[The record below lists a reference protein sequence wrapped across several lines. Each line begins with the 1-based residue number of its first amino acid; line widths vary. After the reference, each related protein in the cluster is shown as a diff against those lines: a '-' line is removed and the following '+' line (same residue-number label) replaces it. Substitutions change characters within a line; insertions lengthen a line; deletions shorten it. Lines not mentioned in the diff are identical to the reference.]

1 MENKQ
6 KICDLLLPALQETR
20 SLNDLIDLEYI
31 QEQGIVL
38 AVFPTRLIRI
48 NVMGDSG
55 IAMIKDV
62 VDMLMY
68 GKERKKWIVLKSIN

>member
-20 SLNDLIDLEYI
+20 SLHDLIDLEYI

-38 AVFPTRLIRI
+38 ATFPSGSIRI
-48 NVMGDSG
+48 NVMADSG
-55 IAMIKDV
+55 IATVKDIV
-62 VDMLMY
+62 ETLMY
-68 GKERKKWIVLKSIN
+68 GKERL

>member
-6 KICDLLLPALQETR
+6 KICDLLLSALQETR
-20 SLNDLIDLEYI
+20 SLNDLIDLEHI

-55 IAMIKDV
+55 IAMIKDI
-62 VDMLMY
+62 VDVLMY
-68 GKERKKWIVLKSIN
+68 GKEGL

>member
-68 GKERKKWIVLKSIN
+68 GKERKNG

>member
-20 SLNDLIDLEYI
+20 SLCDLVDLEYI

-38 AVFPTRLIRI
+38 ATFPSGSRQI

-55 IAMIKDV
+55 IAMIKDIV
-62 VDMLMY
+62 ETLMY
-68 GKERKKWIVLKSIN
+68 GKEGL

>member
-20 SLNDLIDLEYI
+20 SMYDLVDLEYI

-38 AVFPTRLIRI
+38 ATFPSRSIRI
-48 NVMGDSG
+48 NVMADSG

-62 VDMLMY
+62 VEVLMY
-68 GKERKKWIVLKSIN
+68 GKDGS

>member
-6 KICDLLLPALQETR
+6 KICDLFLPALQETR

-68 GKERKKWIVLKSIN
+68 GKERKNG

>member
-20 SLNDLIDLEYI
+20 SLCDLVDLEYI

-38 AVFPTRLIRI
+38 AVFPTGLRRI
-48 NVMGDSG
+48 NVMEDSG

-62 VDMLMY
+62 IEVLMY
-68 GKERKKWIVLKSIN
+68 GKEGL